1 LPTRADIELATPLCW
16 ATRSVRLPDQLSVN
30 FGLRG
35 GTLVT
40 PQRIEIICYQP
51 LRYASA
57 CNRWVCTVCSGV
69 LEGSTQADRHSLV
82 ARREFARDES

>member
-16 ATRSVRLPDQLSVN
+16 ATRSERLPDQLSVN

-40 PQRIEIICYQP
+40 PRRIEIICYQP
-51 LRYASA
+51 LRYAAA
-57 CNRWVCTVCSGV
+57 CNRWVCGACSGV
-69 LEGSTQADRHSLV
+69 LEGSTQAERHSLV